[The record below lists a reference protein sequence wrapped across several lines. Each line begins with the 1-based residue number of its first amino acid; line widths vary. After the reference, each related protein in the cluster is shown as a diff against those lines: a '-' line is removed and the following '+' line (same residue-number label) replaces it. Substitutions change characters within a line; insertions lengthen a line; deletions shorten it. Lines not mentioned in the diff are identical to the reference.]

1 MELTPQ
7 AIRIA
12 GFTTVKRGYDPDEVE
27 AFKARV
33 AEELESIQ
41 AQAQAMEARARAAVA
56 KLQELTQQGIGQRAD
71 GDRSASPPTETAAAA
86 PAVSA
91 PAVAPSAEVPDMIAR
106 TLLLAQRTA
115 DAAIADARQ
124 EADMILTEGRDEAA
138 RLLESARAMAART
151 VDDARHEARRSA
163 EDERVRIENEVQALL
178 ARRDF
183 LVSDVDH
190 LELYIQAERDRLR
203 EAANHLFD
211 LIDRVPGGL
220 GETRRPLLSAATETD
235 SFWVDQAS
243 DGANAAGRSVG
254 TEGSDSADAT
264 MAIGAGSLSA
274 TGSQPGGEQLKG
286 PDAARP
292 AADVDLVARE
302 RELVD
307 ATVEVLHRLLPDVE
321 PSGEPGPPTY
331 DDWDDS
337 GPTTLSEATPSDERS
352 DPWDDEAFPGATSH
366 RGPGG
371 YDDDSFWAM
380 PRPDGERSFADLS
393 DEIPRPVIDDDAT
406 VPMTEPTPVNGDLRI
421 GGDDLD

>member
-7 AIRIA
+7 AIRVA
-12 GFTTVKRGYDPDEVE
+12 GFTTVKRGYDPEEVD

-56 KLQELTQQGIGQRAD
+56 KLQELTQQGLAQRPEEVRQPAP
-71 GDRSASPPTETAAAA
+71 SSVAPPPAAPPAAAE
-86 PAVSA
+86 ST
-91 PAVAPSAEVPDMIAR
+91 PSAQVPDMIAR

-124 EADMILTEGRDEAA
+124 EADSILTEGREEAA

-220 GETRRPLLSAATETD
+220 GETRRPLLSAAAETD
-235 SFWVDQAS
+235 SFWVEPSVAGA
-243 DGANAAGRSVG
+243 DGPVDAGAG
-254 TEGSDSADAT
+254 DAT
-264 MAIGAGSLSA
+264 MALGAVSGLLAVGDRAPATVEAVTPGS
-274 TGSQPGGEQLKG
+274 
-286 PDAARP
+286 D
-292 AADVDLVARE
+292 DLVVHE

-307 ATVEVLHRLLPDVE
+307 ATVEVLHRLLPDAE
-321 PSGEPGPPTY
+321 RQEASGPQAF

-337 GPTTLSEATPSDERS
+337 GPTVLSEATTATTSAADGG
-352 DPWDDEAFPGATSH
+352 DPWDDDGFPVSGNH
-366 RGPGG
+366 RAPGSF
-371 YDDDSFWAM
+371 DDDSFWAM
-380 PRPDGERSFADLS
+380 PRPEGDRSFDDLS
-393 DEIPRPVIDDDAT
+393 DEIPRPPLDDDAT
-406 VPMTEPTPVNGDLRI
+406 VPMSEPTPVNGDLRI
-421 GGDDLD
+421 GGDELA

>member
-7 AIRIA
+7 AIRVA
-12 GFTTVKRGYDPDEVE
+12 GFTTVKRGYDPEEVD

-56 KLQELTQQGIGQRAD
+56 KLQELTQQGLAQRPEEVRQPAP
-71 GDRSASPPTETAAAA
+71 SSVAPPPAAPPAAAE
-86 PAVSA
+86 ST
-91 PAVAPSAEVPDMIAR
+91 PSAQVPDMIAR

-124 EADMILTEGRDEAA
+124 EADSILTEGREEAA

-220 GETRRPLLSAATETD
+220 GETRRPLLSAAAETD
-235 SFWVDQAS
+235 SFWVEPSVAGA
-243 DGANAAGRSVG
+243 DGPVDAGAG
-254 TEGSDSADAT
+254 DAT
-264 MAIGAGSLSA
+264 MALGAVSGLLAVGDRAPATVEAVTPGS
-274 TGSQPGGEQLKG
+274 
-286 PDAARP
+286 D
-292 AADVDLVARE
+292 DLVVHE

-307 ATVEVLHRLLPDVE
+307 ATVEVLHRLLPDAE
-321 PSGEPGPPTY
+321 RQEASGPQAF

-337 GPTTLSEATPSDERS
+337 GPTVLSEATTATTSAADGG
-352 DPWDDEAFPGATSH
+352 DPWDDDGFPVSGTH
-366 RGPGG
+366 RAPGSF
-371 YDDDSFWAM
+371 DDDSFWAM
-380 PRPDGERSFADLS
+380 PRPEGDRSFDDLS
-393 DEIPRPVIDDDAT
+393 DEIPRPPLDDDAT
-406 VPMTEPTPVNGDLRI
+406 VPMSEPTPVNGDLRI
-421 GGDDLD
+421 GGDELA